1 MRIISPVL
9 LTLDWSRMVI
19 SQMSDS
25 QDDGC
30 GRSSHVLVV
39 WIRDVYVSPSEVIE
53 WPEFMNPGDN

>member
-1 MRIISPVL
+1 
-9 LTLDWSRMVI
+9 MVI